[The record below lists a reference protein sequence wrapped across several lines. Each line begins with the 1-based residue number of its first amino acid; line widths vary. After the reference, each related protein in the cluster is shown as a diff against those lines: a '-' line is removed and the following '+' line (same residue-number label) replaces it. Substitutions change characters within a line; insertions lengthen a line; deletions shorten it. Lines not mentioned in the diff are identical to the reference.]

1 MKKTAWINRI
11 REACV
16 NAGTYRDYFD
26 DTIDALAQI
35 LARRDDIDDIYKKSG
50 AMPTIQGAR
59 GEAKNPTLAMWDE
72 MNKVALAYWRDLGL
86 TPKGLKSIDE
96 NSMKPQKLNKLAEV
110 LKNFD

>member
-16 NAGTYRDYFD
+16 NAGTYRNYFD

-35 LARRDDIDDIYKKSG
+35 LARRDDIDNIYKKSG
-50 AMPTIQGAR
+50 TMPTIQGVR
-59 GEAKNPTLAMWDE
+59 GETKNPTLVMWDE

-86 TPKGLKSIDE
+86 TPKGLKSIDK

>member
-35 LARRDDIDDIYKKSG
+35 LARRDEIDEIYKKSG
-50 AMPTIQGAR
+50 SQPTVQGIR
-59 GEAKNPTLAMWDE
+59 GETKNPVLVMWDE
-72 MNKVALAYWRDLGL
+72 MNKIALVYWRDLGL

-96 NSMKPQKLNKLAEV
+96 SSMKPKKLNKLAEV
-110 LKNFD
+110 LKDFG